1 MTRSDTNGRAL
12 VLGGGGV
19 TGIAWELGILKGL
32 ADAGVDLTTADL
44 VVGTSAG
51 SVVGAQITTGR
62 TIDDLYKTQLEPAD
76 KEIGA
81 KLSRLTMLRMLPAL
95 LLPGSGN
102 TKRARIGA
110 MSMKAHAPGGEKRV
124 EVIRSRIG
132 VEQWGD
138 RDLKVTA
145 VEAETGKFV
154 VFDKDSGVDIV
165 HAVAASCAVPLVW
178 PAVTIDGKHY
188 IDGGMRSTA
197 NVDLAKGADAVVVI
211 APLPQAFSKAT
222 SIRAQLERT
231 GATRTAVV
239 TPDEQ
244 ALVDIGK
251 NVLDPAKRA
260 DAARAGLRQAAS
272 RSSTRSARPGTA
284 DRRAVTSARRRTSWL
299 QGHPDERSRRCSA
312 ATATNPR
319 SSRTPG
325 RP

>member
-1 MTRSDTNGRAL
+1 MTRTAL

-32 ADAGVDLTTADL
+32 AKAGVDLTTADL
-44 VVGTSAG
+44 VIGTSAG

-62 TIDDLYKTQLEPAD
+62 TIDDLYETQLEPAD
-76 KEIGA
+76 HEIGA
-81 KLSRLTMLRMLPAL
+81 KLSRLTMLRMVPPL

-102 TKRARIGA
+102 RKRARIGS
-110 MSMKAHAPGGEKRV
+110 MSMKAHAPGGEQRV

-154 VFDKDSGVDIV
+154 VFDKESGVDIV

-188 IDGGMRSTA
+188 VDGGMRSTA
-197 NVDLAKGADAVVVI
+197 NVDLAEGADAVIVI

-231 GATRTAVV
+231 GATHTAVV
-239 TPDEQ
+239 TPDKE

-251 NVLDPAKRA
+251 NVLDPEKRA

-272 RSSTRSARPGTA
+272 VLDKVRTA
-284 DRRAVTSARRRTSWL
+284 WLTSA
-299 QGHPDERSRRCSA
+299 
-312 ATATNPR
+312 
-319 SSRTPG
+319 
-325 RP
+325 

>member
-1 MTRSDTNGRAL
+1 MTNSNTNGRAL

-81 KLSRLTMLRMLPAL
+81 KLSRLDHAADVARPAGAGQRRHQAR
-95 LLPGSGN
+95 PHRSDVDEGA
-102 TKRARIGA
+102 RARGREA
-110 MSMKAHAPGGEKRV
+110 GRRHPLAPRRGPV
-124 EVIRSRIG
+124 ERP
-132 VEQWGD
+132 
-138 RDLKVTA
+138 DLKVTA
-145 VEAETGKFV
+145 IEAETGKFV

-197 NVDLAKGADAVVVI
+197 NVDLAQGADTVVVI

-231 GATRTAVV
+231 GATRTTVV
-239 TPDEQ
+239 TPDQQ

-260 DAARAGLRQAAS
+260 DAARAGLRQAELVL
-272 RSSTRSARPGTA
+272 
-284 DRRAVTSARRRTSWL
+284 DKVRAAWN
-299 QGHPDERSRRCSA
+299 G
-312 ATATNPR
+312 
-319 SSRTPG
+319 
-325 RP
+325 

>member
-1 MTRSDTNGRAL
+1 MTGTAL

-32 ADAGVDLTTADL
+32 ADAGVDLTSADL

-62 TIDDLYKTQLEPAD
+62 TVDDLYKTQLEPAD
-76 KEIGA
+76 HEIGA
-81 KLSRLTMLRMLPAL
+81 KLSRLTMLRMVPPL

-110 MSMKAHAPGGEKRV
+110 MSMKAHPPGGEKRI

-132 VEQWGD
+132 VDTWSD

-145 VEAETGKFV
+145 VEAESGEFV

-188 IDGGMRSTA
+188 VDGGMRSTA
-197 NVDLAKGADAVVVI
+197 NVDLAKGADSVVVI

-244 ALVDIGK
+244 ALADIGK

-260 DAARAGLRQAAS
+260 DAARAGLRQAE
-272 RSSTRSARPGTA
+272 
-284 DRRAVTSARRRTSWL
+284 AVLEKVRQAWT
-299 QGHPDERSRRCSA
+299 GE
-312 ATATNPR
+312 
-319 SSRTPG
+319 G
-325 RP
+325 